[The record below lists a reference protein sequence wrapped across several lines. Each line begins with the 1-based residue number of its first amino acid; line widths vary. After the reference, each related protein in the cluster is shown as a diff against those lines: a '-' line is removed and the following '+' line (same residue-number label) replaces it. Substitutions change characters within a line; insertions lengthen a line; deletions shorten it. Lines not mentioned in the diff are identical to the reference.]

1 MILAGF
7 SRKERQ
13 EGKARKEG
21 LYAQKPI
28 MYVAQL
34 LSGILSPACHSEGGG
49 IYYNLIRIRK

>member
-21 LYAQKPI
+21 LYAQKN
-28 MYVAQL
+28 YKVCCAATAQHIFSS
-34 LSGILSPACHSEGGG
+34 LSFRRRR
-49 IYYNLIRIRK
+49 NLF